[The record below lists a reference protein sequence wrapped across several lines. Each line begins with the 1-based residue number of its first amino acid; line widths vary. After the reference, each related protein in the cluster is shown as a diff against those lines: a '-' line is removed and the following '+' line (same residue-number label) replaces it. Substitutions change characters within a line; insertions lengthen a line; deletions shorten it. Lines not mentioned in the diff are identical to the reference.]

1 MENEIVLKEFSNLK
15 DDYRVVQRG
24 NMVESI
30 NKLNQVF
37 HYIDLSYT
45 KQDIIFHGWTGFRS
59 TDQMKGV
66 LEGHFMDI
74 YKKYKCKGAL
84 VESTKMS
91 GSFNDA
97 NDWLANVFMPK
108 LIAQGL
114 TKVAVVLPH
123 NIFAQMAVDEWDK
136 KIGGFTSRNFGSLN
150 EALAWLKS

>member
-1 MENEIVLKEFSNLK
+1 
-15 DDYRVVQRG
+15 
-24 NMVESI
+24 
-30 NKLNQVF
+30 
-37 HYIDLSYT
+37 
-45 KQDIIFHGWTGFRS
+45 
-59 TDQMKGV
+59 
-66 LEGHFMDI
+66 
-74 YKKYKCKGAL
+74 
-84 VESTKMS
+84 MS

-97 NDWLANVFMPK
+97 NDWLASVFMPK